1 MPSKKGT
8 PDQFPRQEGGS
19 VDIDGR
25 LQVLLDRIKD
35 FPEEFGYDP
44 STLTYKDRW
53 GVWFV
58 NCFKAL
64 TDDEQ
69 HLVRRQLEISKRE
82 EALNAIMETI
92 VDPPKQEAGA
102 TLDGFI
108 STVYNNMVAKGY
120 EAVKPTPPKENFYW
134 KK

>member
-1 MPSKKGT
+1 M
-8 PDQFPRQEGGS
+8 
-19 VDIDGR
+19 DIDGR

-35 FPEEFGYDP
+35 FPEEFSVDR
-44 STLTYKDRW
+44 STFSYEGRW
-53 GVWFV
+53 GLWFTE
-58 NCFKAL
+58 CFKAL

-92 VDPPKQEAGA
+92 VDPPKKEAEGM
-102 TLDGFI
+102 LNSIIG
-108 STVYNNMVAKGY
+108 TVYDNMVAKGY
-120 EAVKPTPPKENFYW
+120 ERAKQIAASAPTEKNFYW